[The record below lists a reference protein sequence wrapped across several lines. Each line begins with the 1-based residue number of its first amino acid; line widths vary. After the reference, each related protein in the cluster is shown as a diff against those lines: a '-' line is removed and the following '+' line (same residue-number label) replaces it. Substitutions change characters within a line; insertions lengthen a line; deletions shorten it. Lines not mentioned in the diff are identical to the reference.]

1 MPEMMKHKAS
11 TAASVLII
19 LIERRS
25 AEFCLG
31 RLDGSGVMVDFCEV
45 VWLVARET
53 LVGSMNER
61 GTAS

>member
-1 MPEMMKHKAS
+1 MMKHKAS